1 MCGRAGWHGAE
12 RWQEICET
20 NIPLRRGS
28 CRDFFAMMS
37 RVTFTGLFFFSSP
50 LPPTYLLSGT
60 NLWQRARTVS
70 NCTGL
75 RTINRQDATT
85 YVCE

>member
-1 MCGRAGWHGAE
+1 MKPISRCGGAAVATS
-12 RWQEICET
+12 R
-20 NIPLRRGS
+20 LRD
-28 CRDFFAMMS
+28 DFFAMMS
-37 RVTFTGLFFFSSP
+37 RVTFTGLFFSVSP